1 MRKHY
6 FTMLWRNLFLEVAI
20 AEKHPPVIL
29 VVEDDEDNLLY
40 ITNALN
46 LFQYRY
52 ITARN
57 AIEGLALAIRH
68 QPDLILLDLKMP
80 HTSGFEL
87 IEMLKLNSLT
97 VKIPVIAVTALASTT
112 QKTLILESGF
122 SNYLIKPYFLE
133 DLEQIVGFHLAKTLR

>member
-1 MRKHY
+1 MV
-6 FTMLWRNLFLEVAI
+6 FCSSLQC
-20 AEKHPPVIL
+20 IL
-29 VVEDDEDNLLY
+29 TSLGLPLLY
-40 ITNALN
+40 VINALN
-46 LFQYRY
+46 LFQYQY

-57 AIEGLALAIRH
+57 AIEGLALATRH
-68 QPDLILLDLKMP
+68 QPDLILLDLKMQ

-97 VKIPVIAVTALASTT
+97 VKIPIIAVTALASTT

-133 DLEQIVGFHLAKTLR
+133 DLEQIVGLHLAKTLK